1 MNILKKVLLVGVSVA
16 SLAFMAGCSYGPGLI
31 SSVDV
36 KPEEAKIGKAA
47 CRSIFFIPFG
57 KCTIG
62 KAAENG
68 KLSQIQSVDYKYF
81 NILIYS
87 SKTVEVRGK

>member
-1 MNILKKVLLVGVSVA
+1 MKQS
-16 SLAFMAGCSYGPGLI
+16 
-31 SSVDV
+31 
-36 KPEEAKIGKAA
+36 KAA
-47 CRSIFFIPFG
+47 CRSIFFIPVSFG

-68 KLSQIQSVDYKYF
+68 GLKQIQSVDYKYF